1 MTVDQAPFLAGGW
14 QSLVLLLVQM
24 GWDGSMAVIGPPAG
38 AIGLGWEPAS
48 WGFEGSCGP
57 FLLTRDGL
65 S

>member
-1 MTVDQAPFLAGGW
+1 MVATVVSRDSGSGPLP
-14 QSLVLLLVQM
+14 SR
-24 GWDGSMAVIGPPAG
+24 SMAVIGPPAG

>member
-1 MTVDQAPFLAGGW
+1 
-14 QSLVLLLVQM
+14 M

-57 FLLTRDGL
+57 FRLTRDGL